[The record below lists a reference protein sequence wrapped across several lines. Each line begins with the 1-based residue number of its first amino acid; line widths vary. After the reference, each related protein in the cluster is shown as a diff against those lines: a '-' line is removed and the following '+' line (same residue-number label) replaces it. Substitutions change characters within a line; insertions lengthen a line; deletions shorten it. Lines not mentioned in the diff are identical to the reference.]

1 MKAIRLLLVSFLV
14 VCVSTTNVV
23 ASKESDKNSVIDQ
36 TYPQAQ
42 AEVLNLWINL
52 SLFMLMET
60 SLLNSMEECL
70 SIVRVMN
77 MVNANYLVKI

>member
-1 MKAIRLLLVSFLV
+1 MDMMA
-14 VCVSTTNVV
+14 
-23 ASKESDKNSVIDQ
+23 
-36 TYPQAQ
+36 
-42 AEVLNLWINL
+42 NLWINL